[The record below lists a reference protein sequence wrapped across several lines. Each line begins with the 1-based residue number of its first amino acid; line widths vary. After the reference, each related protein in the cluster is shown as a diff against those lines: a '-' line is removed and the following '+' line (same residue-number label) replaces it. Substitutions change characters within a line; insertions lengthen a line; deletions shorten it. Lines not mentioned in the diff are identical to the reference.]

1 MNSKRKKI
9 TIFAIILS
17 ALLTIIG
24 FFIFKPQGDYEKVS
38 GASYSVPGSE
48 YVTGEVVAKSNNECM
63 GFEQNFDVEADET
76 KRCEVLEVLIT
87 SGAKKDSKVLV
98 EFDLSNT
105 RTSLNPGTKIQV
117 LYLPDYNVTDDAFL
131 YMDLDRSNLL
141 IWTSIIFSIVTIL
154 IGRWRGAGAIVGLFA
169 TFFVLIYFL
178 FPAILEGKDPVMV
191 AVVAS
196 SGLVLTLL
204 YVAHGLSIKTSVAIL
219 GTLFGIFLT
228 AIISYL
234 FVTWGNFSGVSSDE
248 DYFLAGVTNI
258 RLDGLLLAGIIFAA
272 VGVLN
277 DVTVTQASAVW
288 ELKESQPNY
297 TATQLFV
304 SGMRIGRDHIAS
316 TVYTLLFTYAGAALP
331 TLILISISDRPGT
344 FILSSEGIAQEII
357 RTLVGSICLVL
368 AVPITTALA
377 AVLAEGKVNKD

>member
-1 MNSKRKKI
+1 MSLLVS
-9 TIFAIILS
+9 LS
-17 ALLTIIG
+17 L
-24 FFIFKPQGDYEKVS
+24 
-38 GASYSVPGSE
+38 
-48 YVTGEVVAKSNNECM
+48 SNL

-154 IGRWRGAGAIVGLFA
+154 IGRWRGAGAIVGLVA